1 MHRGLRR
8 RQFASW
14 VAAAVLLVALLTGW
28 AAQKVSDAVAVTGE
42 AQARVERAFERQA
55 ALASKLE
62 ALTGGP
68 APEVHR
74 LAGVV
79 RGGAGME
86 ARIDASAALNTALG
100 TALASEPLVAQEGD
114 NASRLKLQE
123 ELVGI
128 QDQISVEV
136 RRYREGQAWWY
147 ATADNPFARLAI
159 RVGLATG
166 PD

>member
-1 MHRGLRR
+1 
-8 RQFASW
+8 
-14 VAAAVLLVALLTGW
+14 
-28 AAQKVSDAVAVTGE
+28 
-42 AQARVERAFERQA
+42 
-55 ALASKLE
+55 
-62 ALTGGP
+62 
-68 APEVHR
+68 
-74 LAGVV
+74 
-79 RGGAGME
+79 ME